1 MSDKNRDLSVDEMLI
16 RTFAPKSQQPER
28 SSQAV
33 FVFSLGNDEAKDL
46 ELAQDAL
53 VRRILSE

>member
-1 MSDKNRDLSVDEMLI
+1 MSDENRDLSVDEMLI
-16 RTFAPKSQQPER
+16 RTFAPKSRQPER

-46 ELAQDAL
+46 EQAQDAL